1 MATRS
6 LGTLTLDLIA
16 RIGGFQ
22 QGMDQ
27 AARTTQRS
35 MAQVRRESEQASQSV
50 ASSFKGIAG
59 AAAAYLSVRELTDYS
74 QAWIGVQNRIK
85 QVSDT
90 YEQFSKQT
98 QSVFQI
104 AQNSQ
109 SSLDAT
115 AELYQRIAAS
125 SGQLGATQEKIAQ
138 VTQNIS
144 RAMSASGVSAE
155 AAQGALVQLGQAF
168 ASGVLRGE
176 ELNSVLEQAPGL
188 AQAIADGLGVSRE
201 SLRSLGEQGKLTS
214 KEVFQA
220 ILNQTQ
226 AIDDAFARSQT
237 TLSAGWTVIQ
247 NSATRIVG
255 SLDEAYGV
263 TKSAAQ
269 AMLDLSE
276 AADSTN
282 IKNLVNIL
290 ETGLYVALGRVAGGM
305 ASTLLAWRAARAAA
319 SEQAFASSVAAAG
332 ELRRAEAT
340 QAAATSDLAAAR
352 SAVSAAA
359 AKVSADRQVIGVEVS
374 RLQTV
379 QSAIAAEKVLEAQRL
394 QAQITDAG
402 RQQSVARMAELR
414 LTEVAITKQL
424 TAAEA
429 QLSAVTVAG
438 SAEMS
443 AALAQRTA
451 ATEVLATANGH
462 LTSTQLAANA
472 ATISAMASF
481 LPATTALGAAIASL
495 RTAGSALLRMAA
507 GWPGLIITMG
517 VLAYS
522 FIDFGDKAEEG
533 AGKAANA
540 FEDASTRIRQASRS
554 MLPEN
559 LGTQSYDQL
568 QDRLKGLQ
576 AELKETEKL
585 QEQFQKGVDDK
596 SDVPFEA
603 SLDASKE
610 KADALRLAIQ
620 SVQKELNSSR
630 LASDKEGGTYLK
642 NLEKQA
648 VVAGKLTEVEK
659 LRAQIAAGS
668 VKFSPDDEKKALA
681 AAEAID
687 KANKALKESKAGDKD
702 SKSLSRRFEEMEEGY
717 QRQIELINTSTDK
730 RKNAT
735 EVEKL
740 AFEVSAGKLEG
751 VNAQQRKR
759 LEGLAAELDAKK
771 ALLKADQDSKK
782 LAALQFN
789 LSEDNR
795 TAKDGLE
802 QDLAGAGRGEQ
813 YRERFRE
820 MLSIEQDF
828 NKQRRE
834 MYKEY
839 KDALLADDP
848 DAEANYKK
856 ETELLDEALAERLV
870 LQQDYYNQLDDAKN
884 NWMDGVTSAWED
896 FANAATDYSAMA
908 ADATTAVLGSARSE
922 LSSFLSD
929 VATGSEDAGDA
940 LLDMVTGFANAT
952 VQALTDMA
960 AQWLVYQA
968 VQMIVGKTAQTTAGM
983 SMIAH
988 AQATA
993 FQASLAA
1000 FASTAAI
1007 PIVGPAL
1014 APGAAAT
1021 AAAATAPLVAGVA
1034 STALMGIAHG
1044 GMDSIP
1050 REGTWLLD
1058 GGERV
1063 LSPGQNRDL
1072 TKFLSD
1078 DSRHSG
1084 GLPPG
1089 GAQDRGVKIINNGP
1103 PVRARRELSEG
1114 ELAVILDAAEDR
1126 IASGF
1131 ARGTGKVSRAAGA
1144 AYGLRRDPK

>member
-290 ETGLYVALGRVAGGM
+290 ETGLYLALGRVAGGM

-340 QAAATSDLAAAR
+340 QAAAASDLAAAR

-374 RLQTV
+374 RLRTV

-472 ATISAMASF
+472 ATTSAMASF
-481 LPATTALGAAIASL
+481 LPATTALGAVIASL

-533 AGKAANA
+533 AGKAADA

-585 QEQFQKGVDDK
+585 QERFQKGVDDK
-596 SDVPFEA
+596 SDVPFET
-603 SLDASKE
+603 SLDDSKE
-610 KADALRLAIQ
+610 KADALKLAIQ
-620 SVQKELNSSR
+620 AVQKELNSSR

-668 VKFSPDDEKKALA
+668 VKFSPGDEKKALA

-702 SKSLSRRFEEMEEGY
+702 SKSLSRRFEDMEEGY

-759 LEGLAAELDAKK
+759 LEGLAAELDALKK
-771 ALLKADQDSKK
+771 LKQAEEDAKK
-782 LAALQFN
+782 LASFRSSVN
-789 LSEDNR
+789 EDHQ
-795 TAKDGLE
+795 TAKSGFDQE
-802 QDLAGAGRGEQ
+802 LAGAGRGDK
-813 YRERFRE
+813 YKDRLKER
-820 MLSIEQDF
+820 LAIEEDF
-828 NKQRRE
+828 NRQQRELVLQRNSGDISQGL
-834 MYKEY
+834 Y
-839 KDALLADDP
+839 DQ
-848 DAEANYKK
+848 
-856 ETELLDEALAERLV
+856 ETQVLSDALAERLD
-870 LQQDYYNQLDDAKN
+870 LQNHYYSQLDEAQS
-884 NWMDGVTSAWED
+884 NWMDGVTSAWEN
-896 FANAATDYSAMA
+896 FADAATDYSAMA
-908 ADATTAVLGSARSE
+908 ADATTSVLGSARSE

-929 VATGSEDAGDA
+929 VATGSKDAGDA
-940 LLDMVTGFANAT
+940 LMDMVGGFARSM
-952 VQALTDMA
+952 VDALADMA

-968 VQMIVGKTAQTTAGM
+968 VQLMVGKTTQASAVPTL
-983 SMIAH
+983 IAN
-988 AQATA
+988 AQATS
-993 FQASLAA
+993 FQAQLAA

-1014 APGAAAT
+1014 APGAAI
-1021 AAAATAPLVAGVA
+1021 AAAMATAPLVAGVA
-1034 STALMGIAHG
+1034 SSALVGMAHDGI
-1044 GMDSIP
+1044 DSVP
-1050 REGTWLLD
+1050 REGTWLLQR
-1058 GGERV
+1058 GERV
-1063 LSPGQNRDL
+1063 TTANTSA
-1072 TKFLSD
+1072 K
-1078 DSRHSG
+1078 
-1084 GLPPG
+1084 
-1089 GAQDRGVKIINNGP
+1089 
-1103 PVRARRELSEG
+1103 
-1114 ELAVILDAAEDR
+1114 LDKTLDEVNKA
-1126 IASGF
+1126 
-1131 ARGTGKVSRAAGA
+1131 SRAGQPEGAGQPVA
-1144 AYGLRRDPK
+1144 VHQVFHVNGDVSPQTVAMIQQGMRQTMSAILQDVGRNGQIMQSIRKKL

>member
-1 MATRS
+1 MASRS

-27 AARTTQRS
+27 AARSAQRS
-35 MAQVRRESEQASQSV
+35 MSQIERQAQQASKSV
-50 ASSFKGIAG
+50 MSAFKAIAGG
-59 AAAAYLSVRELTDYS
+59 AAAYVSARQVEEYS
-74 QAWIGVQNRIK
+74 QTWIGVQNRIK
-85 QVSDT
+85 QVSET
-90 YEQFSKQT
+90 YDQFAKQS

-109 SSLDAT
+109 SGLDAT

-125 SGQLGATQEKIAQ
+125 SGQLGATQEKVAQ

-144 RAMSASGVSAE
+144 KAMSASGVSAE

-168 ASGVLRGE
+168 ASGVLRGQ

-201 SLRSLGEQGKLTS
+201 SLRTLGEQGKLTS

-220 ILNQTQ
+220 ILSQTQ

-247 NSATRIVG
+247 NSATKIVG
-255 SLDEAYGV
+255 SLDEAYGI

-269 AMLDLSE
+269 AMLDLSS
-276 AADSTN
+276 AADSTS
-282 IKNLVNIL
+282 IKDLVNVL
-290 ETGLYVALGRVAGGM
+290 ETGLYVALGRTVGGI
-305 ASTLLAWRAARAAA
+305 ASYILASRAKRAADA
-319 SEQAFASSVAAAG
+319 EQAFASSIAAAG
-332 ELRRAEAT
+332 ELRRAEAA
-340 QAAATSDLAAAR
+340 QAAASSDLAAAR

-359 AKVSADRQVIGVEVS
+359 AKVAADRQVIAVEIS

-379 QSAIAAEKVLEAQRL
+379 QNAIAAEKVLEAQRL
-394 QAQITDAG
+394 QAQITDVG

-443 AALAQRTA
+443 AALAQRTT
-451 ATEVLATANGH
+451 ATEALAVANGH

-472 ATISAMASF
+472 ATASAMATF
-481 LPATTALGAAIASL
+481 LPATTALGAAIVSL

-517 VLAYS
+517 ALAYS

-648 VVAGKLTEVEK
+648 IVAGKLTEVEK

-702 SKSLSRRFEEMEEGY
+702 SKSLSRRFEDMEEGY

-759 LEGLAAELDAKK
+759 LEGLAAELDALKK
-771 ALLKADQDSKK
+771 LKQAEEDAKK
-782 LAALQFN
+782 LASFRSSVN
-789 LSEDNR
+789 EDYQ
-795 TAKDGLE
+795 TAKSGFDQE
-802 QDLAGAGRGEQ
+802 LAGAGRGDK
-813 YRERFRE
+813 YKDRLKER
-820 MLSIEQDF
+820 LAIEEDF
-828 NKQRRE
+828 NRQQRELVLQRNSGDISQGLYDQE
-834 MYKEY
+834 TQVLS
-839 KDALLADDP
+839 DALDERLDLQ
-848 DAEANYKK
+848 NHYYSQ
-856 ETELLDEALAERLV
+856 LDEA
-870 LQQDYYNQLDDAKN
+870 QS
-884 NWMDGVTSAWED
+884 NWMDGVTSAWEN
-896 FANAATDYSAMA
+896 FADAATDYSAMA
-908 ADATTAVLGSARSE
+908 ADATTSVLGSARSE

-929 VATGSEDAGDA
+929 VATGSKDAGDA
-940 LLDMVTGFANAT
+940 LMDMVGGFARSM
-952 VQALTDMA
+952 VDALADMA

-968 VQMIVGKTAQTTAGM
+968 VQLMVGKTTQSSAGLAM
-983 SMIAH
+983 VAN
-988 AQATA
+988 AQATS
-993 FQASLAA
+993 FQAQLAA

-1007 PIVGPAL
+1007 PLIGPGL
-1014 APGAAAT
+1014 APAAAMA
-1021 AAAATAPLVAGVA
+1021 AAAATAPMVAGVA
-1034 STALMGIAHG
+1034 STALMGMAHDG
-1044 GMDSIP
+1044 IDSVP
-1050 REGTWLLD
+1050 REGTWLLQK
-1058 GGERV
+1058 GERV
-1063 LSPGQNRDL
+1063 TTANTSAKLDKTLDEVSRGSKGGQ
-1072 TKFLSD
+1072 
-1078 DSRHSG
+1078 
-1084 GLPPG
+1084 P
-1089 GAQDRGVKIINNGP
+1089 
-1103 PVRARRELSEG
+1103 E
-1114 ELAVILDAAEDR
+1114 
-1126 IASGF
+1126 
-1131 ARGTGKVSRAAGA
+1131 GTGQPVAVHQVFHVNGDVSPQTVAMIQQGMRQTMSAILQDVGRN
-1144 AYGLRRDPK
+1144 GQIMQSIRKKL

>member
-1 MATRS
+1 MASRS

-27 AARTTQRS
+27 AARSAQRS
-35 MAQVRRESEQASQSV
+35 MSQIERQAQQASKSV
-50 ASSFKGIAG
+50 MSAFKAIAGG
-59 AAAAYLSVRELTDYS
+59 AAAYVSARQVEEYS
-74 QAWIGVQNRIK
+74 QTWIGVQNRIK
-85 QVSDT
+85 QVSET
-90 YEQFSKQT
+90 YDQFAKQS

-109 SSLDAT
+109 SGLDAT

-125 SGQLGATQEKIAQ
+125 SGQLGATQEKVAQ

-144 RAMSASGVSAE
+144 KAMSASGVSAE

-168 ASGVLRGE
+168 ASGVLRGQ

-201 SLRSLGEQGKLTS
+201 SLRTLGEQGKLTS

-220 ILNQTQ
+220 ILSQTQ

-247 NSATRIVG
+247 NSATKIVG
-255 SLDEAYGV
+255 SLDEAYGI

-269 AMLDLSE
+269 AMLDLSS
-276 AADSTN
+276 AADSTS
-282 IKNLVNIL
+282 IKDLVNVL
-290 ETGLYVALGRVAGGM
+290 ETGLYVALGRTVGGI
-305 ASTLLAWRAARAAA
+305 ASYILASRAKRAADA
-319 SEQAFASSVAAAG
+319 EQAFASSIAAAG
-332 ELRRAEAT
+332 ELRRAEAA
-340 QAAATSDLAAAR
+340 QAAASSDLAAAR

-359 AKVSADRQVIGVEVS
+359 AKVAADRQVIAVEIS

-379 QSAIAAEKVLEAQRL
+379 QNAIAAEKVLEAQRL
-394 QAQITDAG
+394 QAQITDVG

-443 AALAQRTA
+443 AALAQRTT
-451 ATEVLATANGH
+451 ATEALAVANGH

-472 ATISAMASF
+472 ATASAMATF
-481 LPATTALGAAIASL
+481 LPATTALGAAIVSL

-517 VLAYS
+517 ALAYS

-648 VVAGKLTEVEK
+648 IVAGKLTEVEK

-702 SKSLSRRFEEMEEGY
+702 SKSLSRRFEDMEEGY

-735 EVEKL
+735 EVDKL
-740 AFEVSAGKLEG
+740 AFELESGKLQG
-751 VNAQQRKR
+751 LTSQQQTR
-759 LEGLAAELDAKK
+759 LKGLAAELDAKK
-771 ALLKADQDSKK
+771 ALLKADQDAQK

-789 LSEDNR
+789 LDEDNR
-795 TAKDGLE
+795 TAKEGLDME
-802 QDLAGAGRGEQ
+802 LAGAGQGDK
-813 YRERFRE
+813 YRERFRQ
-820 MLSIEQDF
+820 MLAIEQDY

-834 MYKEY
+834 MYREY
-839 KDALLADDP
+839 KEAVLAEDP
-848 DAEANYKK
+848 DAEANYQK
-856 ETELLDEALAERLV
+856 ETEALDNALTLRLEHQRDFYAQQDEMQSNWLDGVSDAWQNFADEA
-870 LQQDYYNQLDDAKN
+870 QNY
-884 NWMDGVTSAWED
+884 T
-896 FANAATDYSAMA
+896 AMA
-908 ADATTAVLGSARSE
+908 ADATTSILGSARSE
-922 LSSFLSD
+922 LSTFLSD
-929 VATGSEDAGDA
+929 VATGSKDAGDA
-940 LLDMVTGFANAT
+940 LMDMVGGFARSM
-952 VQALTDMA
+952 VDALADMA

-968 VQMIVGKTAQTTAGM
+968 VQLMVGKTTQASAVPAL
-983 SMIAH
+983 IAN
-988 AQATA
+988 AQATS
-993 FQASLAA
+993 FQAQLAA

-1014 APGAAAT
+1014 APGAAI
-1021 AAAATAPLVAGVA
+1021 AAAMATAPLVAGVA
-1034 STALMGIAHG
+1034 SSALVGMAHDGI
-1044 GMDSIP
+1044 DSVP
-1050 REGTWLLD
+1050 REGTWLLQK
-1058 GGERV
+1058 GERV
-1063 LSPGQNRDL
+1063 TTASTSAKLDKTLDEVNKGSKGGQPEGAGQPVAVHQVFHVNGDVSPQTVAMIQQGMRQTMSAILQDVGRNGQIMQSIRKKL
-1072 TKFLSD
+1072 
-1078 DSRHSG
+1078 
-1084 GLPPG
+1084 
-1089 GAQDRGVKIINNGP
+1089 
-1103 PVRARRELSEG
+1103 
-1114 ELAVILDAAEDR
+1114 
-1126 IASGF
+1126 
-1131 ARGTGKVSRAAGA
+1131 
-1144 AYGLRRDPK
+1144 